1 MDSAPEL
8 LTTPNDLEWFNLVE
22 GIDFKLFFTSKE
34 TGRWTVLLRCQ
45 PGSFFPRH
53 RHLGAGEYYVVEG
66 KMEYRMGTALEGT
79 YGYEPLDAIHD
90 HTSFPEYTLLYFT
103 NYGPVV
109 FLDEE
114 DNVTSILDHSYLT
127 DIVDG
132 RAKIDD

>member
-1 MDSAPEL
+1 MDIAPEL
-8 LTTPNDLEWFNLVE
+8 LTTPNDLEWYNLVE

-45 PGSFFPRH
+45 PGSFFPKH

-90 HTSFPEYTLLYFT
+90 HTAFPEYTLLYFT
-103 NYGPVV
+103 NHGPVV

-127 DIVDG
+127 DIVESH
-132 RAKIDD
+132 AKIDE